1 MRPGNR
7 GSRQLIAMAGAASR
21 PGGGEESDRPNPAL
35 CPHTGL
41 PATSDPIT
49 FPMKPLFRIL
59 LAGTIFCSIS
69 PLRADWVSTRS
80 FNAAEYAEDDSQF
93 GFAVAAEGE
102 WLFIGQP
109 FTSDGG
115 KVHIFRKT
123 GGAWNRT
130 QVISNPA
137 GANQSQFG
145 RTLDVSGTTAVLG
158 APAALANANARAYI
172 YEESGGTWSLEA
184 TLSSVQPAQ
193 SQSFANHVATSGDF
207 VLVGDRFANYNGVI
221 QQGAIDVFRRDGMG
235 GWFNKNVGIPD
246 RVTVGGGVNEKVRM
260 FGNHFDLAGEHVLAT
275 AWVEPG
281 DLETFSGQQG
291 LYPSFNDTSVEGG
304 IFLPYPGG
312 SPAPIAPGLPLV
324 SGASYRRPD
333 RVALQNDDKGI
344 ALVNFLDTASPP
356 ATVAKSFAPLTRS
369 PAGWSFG
376 SPIPVDDSATAIQ
389 AKGSLALVQQE
400 GEILVF
406 EETSAWNL
414 LDRFAIPV
422 GAGTTA
428 PALQGEEIFVATPT
442 ANGEGSEQG
451 EVILYAPRVNRPPAI
466 TLSGSKKVVI
476 SGGKAKLAG
485 SLVDDT
491 PGSRLEA
498 VYRAGSKMTRKRV
511 RVAASGK
518 WKTSISV
525 PAGSTKVTFTATD
538 SDGVKSRPLKV
549 KILRR
554 P

>member
-1 MRPGNR
+1 MRYKR
-7 GSRQLIAMAGAASR
+7 LLRLAFLAALSSFAS
-21 PGGGEESDRPNPAL
+21 G
-35 CPHTGL
+35 
-41 PATSDPIT
+41 
-49 FPMKPLFRIL
+49 
-59 LAGTIFCSIS
+59 
-69 PLRADWVSTRS
+69 LRADWVPSRIFT
-80 FNAAEYAEDDSQF
+80 AAEYAEDDSQF
-93 GFAVAAEGE
+93 GTAVAADGE

-123 GGAWNRT
+123 GAAWNRT

-137 GANQSQFG
+137 GANQSRFG
-145 RTLDVSGTTAVLG
+145 LTLDVSGTTAVLG
-158 APAALANANARAYI
+158 APAAAANANARAYI

-193 SQSFANHVATSGDF
+193 SQLFASRVATSGDF
-207 VLVGDRFANYNGVI
+207 VLVGDQFANYNGVI

-246 RVTVGGGVNEKVRM
+246 RVTAGGGVNEKAWI
-260 FGNHFDLAGEHVLAT
+260 FGTHFDLAGEHVLVV
-275 AWVEPG
+275 AWVKPS
-281 DLETFSGQQG
+281 DLETFSDQQG
-291 LYPSFNDTSVEGG
+291 LYPSFNDPIVEGG

-324 SGASYRRPD
+324 SGAAYQRPS
-333 RVALQNDDKGI
+333 RVALQNDGKGI
-344 ALVNFLDTASPP
+344 ALVSFLDTASPP
-356 ATVAKSFAPLTRS
+356 ATVAKSFVPLTRS

-414 LDRFAIPV
+414 LDRFAIPTD
-422 GAGTTA
+422 AGTTA

-442 ANGEGSEQG
+442 ANGEGSERG
-451 EVILYAPRVNRPPAI
+451 EVILYAPRVNTPPVVTLKGGKKI
-466 TLSGSKKVVI
+466 TVTGPKAKLSGSVT
-476 SGGKAKLAG
+476 
-485 SLVDDT
+485 DDV
-491 PGSRLEA
+491 PGTRLEA
-498 VYRAGSKMTRKRV
+498 SYRSGSKTIRKRI
-511 RVAASGK
+511 RVSATGK
-518 WKTSISV
+518 WKTALSV
-525 PAGSTKVTFTATD
+525 SPGSSKVTLTATD
-538 SDGVKSRPLKV
+538 SDGAKSKPVKV

>member
-35 CPHTGL
+35 CSHIGL
-41 PATSDPIT
+41 PGTSDPIT

-69 PLRADWVSTRS
+69 PLRGDWVSTRS

-93 GFAVAAEGE
+93 GTAVAADGE

-158 APAALANANARAYI
+158 APAPLANANARAYI

-193 SQSFANHVATSGDF
+193 SQSFASHVATSGDF
-207 VLVGDRFANYNGVI
+207 VLVGDPGANYNGVI

-235 GWFNKNVGIPD
+235 GWFNKNTGIPD
-246 RVTVGGGVNEKVRM
+246 RVTAGGGVNEKAWI
-260 FGNHFDLAGEHVLAT
+260 FGTHFDLAGEHVLAV
-275 AWVEPG
+275 AWVKPP
-281 DLETFSGQQG
+281 DLETFSDQQG
-291 LYPSFNDTSVEGG
+291 LYPSFNDPIVEGG

-324 SGASYRRPD
+324 SGAAYRRPS
-333 RVALQNDDKGI
+333 RVALQNDGKGI
-344 ALVNFLDTASPP
+344 ALVSFLDAASPP
-356 ATVAKSFAPLTRS
+356 ATVAKRFVPLTRS

-414 LDRFAIPV
+414 LDRFAIPTD
-422 GAGTTA
+422 AGTAA
-428 PALQGEEIFVATPT
+428 PAMQGEEIFVATPT
-442 ANGEGSEQG
+442 VNGEGSKRG
-451 EVILYAPRVNRPPAI
+451 EVILYAPRVNRLPSI
-466 TLSGSKKVVI
+466 TLSGTRKIVI
-476 SGGKAKLAG
+476 SGGKAKLTG
-485 SLVDDT
+485 SVKDDT

-498 VYRAGSKMTRKRV
+498 VYRVGSKMTRKQV
-511 RVAASGK
+511 RLAASGK